1 MNKNL
6 YLFLS
11 LFLVLNISIFAQSLS
26 LSSDTVVVTGNS
38 DDPYI
43 QAVVRVNNISA
54 VSKNVSV
61 KRYRVNTLGGSSTDY
76 FCWSICHS
84 PVVDVDPDF
93 ITINA
98 GSYSDSFY
106 GDLVPNGQSGTAII
120 KYTFFDVNNANDS
133 VQLTAIFNINPTGI
147 ASNESKNNFQL
158 YPNPANDIIRV
169 KFNSITNADLI
180 IYDITGKMVR
190 SEYLMAGQSDYVF
203 SISDLK
209 SGVYFYSLNN
219 GKEIVS
225 MKKLIKK

>member
-1 MNKNL
+1 MNKKL

-98 GSYSDSFY
+98 GSYSDAFY

-169 KFNSITNADLI
+169 KYNFDTNADLI

-190 SEYLMAGQSDYVF
+190 RESLTAGQSDYTL
-203 SISDLK
+203 SIADLK
-209 SGVYFYSLNN
+209 TGVYFYSLNN